1 MKKTLFTF
9 LMLFFT
15 IFAYS
20 QQLKLST
27 KIPKVGDK
35 VNVTVVSGK
44 TFNLD
49 VKKPKTKEQQIG
61 KAKATSNKAIFKA
74 EEYPVYATEKGKLF
88 IVTPNK
94 DNTGYNKKYI
104 PEGYNY

>member
-9 LMLFFT
+9 LLLFFS

-20 QQLKLST
+20 QLKVST
-27 KIPKVGDK
+27 KLPKVGTT
-35 VNVTVVSGK
+35 VNITIPSGK
-44 TFNLD
+44 TFDLD
-49 VKKPKTKEQQIG
+49 KKLPKTKEQQIG
-61 KAKATSNKAIFKA
+61 KAKTTNNKAIFKN

-94 DNTGYNKKYI
+94 DNTGFNKKYI
-104 PEGYNY
+104 PPGYEY